1 MGSCSH
7 SRTEQKVKL
16 FMVTLVSTFVIAV
29 PPSISEISGKTAMEG
44 ENLTLKCIA
53 EGKPT
58 PSITWTR
65 LSDNSVVTMP
75 LINISRHDEKNYR
88 CTEDNG
94 FKIPATRDVSIDVKC
109 KCYIELTF
117 ESLNSLFSSL
127 RNKTIFHWQMKAK

>member
-16 FMVTLVSTFVIAV
+16 FMVIPVSTFVIAV
-29 PPSISEISGKTAMEG
+29 PPSISEISGKTALEG
-44 ENLTLKCIA
+44 ENVTLKCIA

-65 LSDNSVVTMP
+65 LSDNSVITMP
-75 LINISRHDEKNYR
+75 LINISRYDVKNYR
-88 CTEDNG
+88 CTADNG
-94 FKIPATRDVSIDVKC
+94 FGTPATRDVSIDVKC

-117 ESLNSLFSSL
+117 DSLNQI
-127 RNKTIFHWQMKAK
+127 K